1 MTEDSRYNKK
11 GFDDRIV
18 RYQKIHKISDE
29 QYAAL
34 LKAIDPREG
43 EKIFEGCAGYAD
55 VSKHLLQ
62 TTTHFTKKLEI
73 FIQDESK
80 TQLEIARREVSLPE
94 DHILLGDVRN
104 TGISENTFDKTIIKM
119 GVHELPKE
127 KQSKV
132 FTEMYRILKPGGK
145 FVIWEL
151 SLDADTQEVF
161 SDVVKKKN
169 KLAGFDQIVQNRY
182 LQKHEELVSLFENA
196 GFTNIKD
203 EYFIRYNFNAK
214 SRFDE
219 MISRDR
225 KLLLET
231 KGAISKTDETELQMK
246 AVTRVNELLDYMRKR
261 IPVELREKVL
271 YKDSGDDVE
280 LTVNKV
286 IMSARK

>member
-34 LKAIDPREG
+34 LKAIDPMEG

-62 TTTHFTKKLEI
+62 TTAHFTKKLEI

-169 KLAGFDQIVQNRY
+169 ELAGFDQIVQNRY